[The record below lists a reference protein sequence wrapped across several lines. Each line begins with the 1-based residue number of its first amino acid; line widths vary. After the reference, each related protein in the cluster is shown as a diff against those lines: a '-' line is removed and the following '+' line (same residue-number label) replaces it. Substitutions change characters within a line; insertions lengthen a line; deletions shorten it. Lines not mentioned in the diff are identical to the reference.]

1 MIESSYIEAIL
12 QAAGDALEAAGYR
25 GKDPYQLDHVMTKA
39 SGNRLL
45 RPFIGYARK
54 ALKPFHTL
62 IPRRLFELSKDV
74 VIPQALG
81 DSLSAEAHRTD
92 IRMAACRA
100 TTIVALLDA
109 SRTGSEGC
117 YGWGLPFAWGG
128 GEPHSPHW
136 PTIITTTII
145 INGFLDALPLLGEE
159 VVKPRVDAA
168 LRFMVETCG
177 YEETPHG
184 ICLRYCPGDTR
195 LILNINAAGAWA
207 LARGAELLARDDYI
221 ALAKRMM
228 ALVVHHQNMDGSWHY
243 APEHKE
249 HKCDT
254 IIDSRH
260 TGYILESLAGF
271 ARHYPDAAI
280 ENAITRGWD
289 YNITTLMDGDAP
301 RSSPSETYPIDSH
314 DVAQAIQ
321 TALALGKLDWADRLV
336 VYAMRELYRG
346 DGLFCY
352 KRFADGSKH
361 KANFIRWTQAPM
373 YRAFAIYCAK
383 RQAA

>member
-1 MIESSYIEAIL
+1 MQWSAIDKML
-12 QAAGDALEAAGYR
+12 QAAGDALEASGYH

-45 RPFIGYARK
+45 RPLIGAARK

-81 DSLSAEAHRTD
+81 DALSAESHRKDRQIAAHR
-92 IRMAACRA
+92 AA
-100 TTIVALLDA
+100 TIVDLLDA
-109 SRTGSEGC
+109 SRTGSGEC

-128 GEPHSPHW
+128 AEPHPPHW
-136 PTIITTTII
+136 PTIITTAII
-145 INGFLDALPLLGEE
+145 VDGLLDALPLLGEE
-159 VVKPRVDAA
+159 VVKPRVAAA

-207 LARGAELLARDDYI
+207 LARGAELLGLDDYLD
-221 ALAKRMM
+221 LARRAM
-228 ALVVHHQNMDGSWHY
+228 ALVVHHQNADGSWDY

-249 HKCDT
+249 HKRDT

-260 TGYILESLAGF
+260 TGYILASLAGF
-271 ARHYPDAAI
+271 ARRYPDAAI
-280 ENAITRGWD
+280 DVAIARGWE

-301 RSSPSETYPIDSH
+301 RCSPSETYPIDSH

-321 TALALGKLDWADRLV
+321 TALALGKPDWADRHAA
-336 VYAMRELYRG
+336 YAMRELYRG

-352 KRFADGSKH
+352 KRFADGTTH

-373 YRAFAIYCAK
+373 YRAFAIYRAK
-383 RQAA
+383 SGAA